1 MNTLR
6 NRLQSQLDNKTINIR
21 KIKEIIYEEERLV
34 NIKYE
39 LDLLYKCAQIVFETT
54 KEEINSRN
62 RKPKNSMAR
71 QFIAWQLVRQGWK
84 REEVGRVFRR
94 NQSTITA
101 MIRTVDNLI
110 DTKDRRYY
118 ELWME
123 FNSILNF
130 YLII

>member
-54 KEEINSRN
+54 KE
-62 RKPKNSMAR
+62 
-71 QFIAWQLVRQGWK
+71 
-84 REEVGRVFRR
+84 
-94 NQSTITA
+94 
-101 MIRTVDNLI
+101 
-110 DTKDRRYY
+110 
-118 ELWME
+118 
-123 FNSILNF
+123 
-130 YLII
+130 